1 MVEPVLPIDFSH
13 LADNLR
19 ILRLAQRK
27 TQRALSAKAD
37 LTQSYVCQ
45 LERHLWPSD
54 PEHVDRLA
62 KALGV
67 EPERLLAKSVLLEA
81 LR

>member
-1 MVEPVLPIDFSH
+1 MGERVRPTDFSN

-19 ILRLAQRK
+19 LFRLAQRK
-27 TQRALSAKAD
+27 TQRILSAEAD

-54 PEHVDRLA
+54 PDHVARLA
-62 KALGV
+62 RALGV
-67 EPERLLAKSVLLEA
+67 EPERLLAKSMLEG